1 MGMFESYIIIIN
13 VIGFLL
19 FVINLFFVGG
29 GDKDTALDK
38 VITITALLGGSAGII
53 VGILIFALKPQ
64 KYNMMSRVFVAC
76 VFVIQVVLF
85 LIIKG
90 YIAKSIS
97 LAFWDFFTEHKFLI
111 WYLLVI
117 NVVTFAVYAIDKVN
131 AAEHRGRIR
140 IITLLGLAFIGG
152 SIGAIAAMYLL
163 RHKTKKDYF
172 TVGVPLIIL
181 MHVVV
186 IFYSMNAAW

>member
-1 MGMFESYIIIIN
+1 MGSFEIYLVFIN

-38 VITITALLGGSAGII
+38 AITITALLGGSVGII
-53 VGILIFALKPQ
+53 IGILIFVLKPQ

-97 LAFWDFFTEHKFLI
+97 LAFWDFFAEHKFLI